1 MFNQENRL
9 FCDKEI
15 SARIE
20 SQFGEKVK
28 RVSFLSVPRDVL
40 PEIRAICIEEIGSW
54 MQSYSTSFLTDS
66 YLKYIGWTLHD
77 KVRVESVL
85 FPAPGCFSFSWSC
98 HLGVSLVISDELIKT
113 LNLKTPLVL
122 GRVREVRGRKGIFRG
137 VNTLKQSWGE
147 KDFPYERA
155 RKVLIG
161 W

>member
-1 MFNQENRL
+1 MTN
-9 FCDKEI
+9 I

-77 KVRVESVL
+77 KVMLTQSSSL
-85 FPAPGCFSFSWSC
+85 PQGASAFPGLA
-98 HLGVSLVISDELIKT
+98 T
-113 LNLKTPLVL
+113 
-122 GRVREVRGRKGIFRG
+122 
-137 VNTLKQSWGE
+137 
-147 KDFPYERA
+147 
-155 RKVLIG
+155 
-161 W
+161 

>member
-1 MFNQENRL
+1 MFSQENRL
-9 FCDKEI
+9 FCDKQI
-15 SARIE
+15 SARME

-28 RVSFLSVPRDVL
+28 RVSFVSVPRDVL

-85 FPAPGCFSFSWSC
+85 FPAPGCFSFSWSH
-98 HLGVSLVISDELIKT
+98 HLGVSLVISDELIKM

-122 GRVREVRGRKGIFRG
+122 GRVGEVRGETGIFRRL
-137 VNTLKQSWGE
+137 NALKQSWGE
-147 KDFPYERA
+147 KDFPYEKA
-155 RKVLIG
+155 RKLLIG